1 MDGAG
6 SGIHRRLVLVAG
18 HANLN
23 ADDSGRTE
31 GGGCRV
37 SSRPE
42 LTEGPDSQ
50 PRYRRD
56 CCVHE
61 LVQQQAERTPNAI
74 AVVEGN
80 CCISFREL
88 DERSNRLANG
98 LKKHGIAPEIPVAI
112 CLKRSIDLV
121 VSMLAVLKSGGVCVP
136 LDPAYPAERLQYM
149 LSDTKA
155 AILLTQGDLLPS
167 EAKTLTNTLDVVELR
182 NAIERE
188 SSERCASGV
197 TPQNLAYIIYTSG
210 STGTPRGVMLTHAGL
225 VNHHV
230 SVQELYNLRSSDRV
244 LQFSSISFDI
254 ALEEIFPTWIAGAA
268 LVLRTDETPLVTREF
283 LRWIGQQEIS
293 VLDLPTAYWHE
304 LVHGLSDQQ
313 EAIPQTL

>member
-1 MDGAG
+1 M
-6 SGIHRRLVLVAG
+6 
-18 HANLN
+18 
-23 ADDSGRTE
+23 
-31 GGGCRV
+31 
-37 SSRPE
+37 
-42 LTEGPDSQ
+42 
-50 PRYRRD
+50 
-56 CCVHE
+56 
-61 LVQQQAERTPNAI
+61 
-74 AVVEGN
+74 
-80 CCISFREL
+80 
-88 DERSNRLANG
+88 
-98 LKKHGIAPEIPVAI
+98 
-112 CLKRSIDLV
+112 
-121 VSMLAVLKSGGVCVP
+121 MAVLKSGGVCVP

-283 LRWIGQQEIS
+283 LRWIGQQKIS

-313 EAIPQTL
+313 ESVPQTLRLVIVGGEKASARALAQWNKHVRGRVRWINTYGPSEASIIATAFEPASDRAWDESGNIPIGRPIANTQVHLLDAELKAVPEGEAGELHIADAGLARGYLNHPERPAEKFIRH